1 MIFEKIFIYA
11 ILANSLINL
20 YFIVSDAKKKKDKLT
35 LDDYM
40 FFRGYIYLVPF
51 FLTRGILKE
60 INEKEQKIK
69 SRKAIKK

>member
-11 ILANSLINL
+11 ILANALINL

-35 LDDYM
+35 LDDFM

-69 SRKAIKK
+69 SRKTK

>member
-11 ILANSLINL
+11 ILANALVNL
-20 YFIVSDAKKKKDKLT
+20 YFIISDAKKKKDKLT

-69 SRKAIKK
+69 SRKSK